1 MKKRVPLWI
10 VIILAFA
17 CLAVGAVA
25 MKIADNSMLNNPSGG
40 TPVVTDQSN
49 QISEQQAKNIA
60 LKKAGLTEND
70 VIFDRTE
77 KDYENGILV
86 YEIEFRKGKTEYK
99 AEISISDGKI
109 ISWEIDND

>member
-10 VIILAFA
+10 VIILAFT

-25 MKIADNSMLNNPSGG
+25 MRIADNSMQNAPMGG
-40 TPVVTDQSN
+40 TPSVNDAN
-49 QISEQQAKNIA
+49 QISEQEAKNIA
-60 LKKAGLTEND
+60 LKKAGLTEQD

-99 AEISISDGKI
+99 AEISVSDGKI
-109 ISWEIDND
+109 ISWEVDND